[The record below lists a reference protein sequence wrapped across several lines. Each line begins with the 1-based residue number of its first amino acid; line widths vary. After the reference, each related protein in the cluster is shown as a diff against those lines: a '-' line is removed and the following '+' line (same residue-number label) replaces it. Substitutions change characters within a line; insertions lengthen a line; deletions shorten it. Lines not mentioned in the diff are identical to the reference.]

1 MVENKELGED
11 QVELN
16 IISGNDLDVVLAA
29 EKCNTISISYN
40 LGISSSGS
48 GSGSGSG
55 SETTD
60 TGRHHIK
67 INVISA
73 LLCYAYNCK
82 LTHTYTGS
90 TSKVRYADGR
100 ADFNFKAIV
109 KGLKRGRT
117 VQQSYNRKKAVFQL
131 VAHKGMIFTSTST
144 IGVCVVGSIS

>member
-48 GSGSGSG
+48 GSGSGS
-55 SETTD
+55 ETTD
-60 TGRHHIK
+60 TGRQHIK

-82 LTHTYTGS
+82 LTHTYIQE
-90 TSKVRYADGR
+90 VRRRLGTQMDG
-100 ADFNFKAIV
+100 
-109 KGLKRGRT
+109 
-117 VQQSYNRKKAVFQL
+117 Q
-131 VAHKGMIFTSTST
+131 TSTSRLL
-144 IGVCVVGSIS
+144 